1 MTTDAGTSTPEPI
14 EDVVA
19 RDLSGWAQF
28 IYNCTTGDNYFRT
41 QEHYDLIRDLD
52 RYASSLTAAEAERD
66 ALRARVAGL
75 EAGLR
80 RVTLALPVLRDVLRA
95 ARLAG
100 SDVAEDMLAEA
111 RALLAP
117 SSEETK

>member
-1 MTTDAGTSTPEPI
+1 MTTDAGTPRTEPI

-19 RDLSGWAQF
+19 RDLSGWAES
-28 IYNCTTGDNYFRT
+28 IYNCTTGSNYLRT

-52 RYASSLTAAEAERD
+52 RYARSLTAAETDRD

-75 EAGLR
+75 EA
-80 RVTLALPVLRDVLRA
+80 ALKPFANFACD
-95 ARLAG
+95 
-100 SDVAEDMLAEA
+100 EPCQCNNCIA